1 MSNKAALKYIFTACT
16 FMLLAVPAV
25 NGGTKNGETN
35 KVDFEGK
42 DKALVNRHVKIFVKT
57 YIQKNRKNLYK
68 IGRRSSSPFVII
80 DSVFKRYGLPAQLKY
95 LAVVESEL
103 QTRAVSKVG
112 AAGPWQL
119 MPATARI
126 LGLKINSHHDERKEY
141 YKSTRAAARNLK
153 DLHKEFGDWLLVF
166 AAYNSGEGT
175 VNGAIK
181 QSGSKNFWR
190 LRSYLP
196 EETREYVDKYI
207 ATCFYFEGAYSPALL
222 SGTYNPSYLKSS
234 KLFAS
239 AGPVKFTEN
248 KLAPKKAE
256 TPEEKYNRILR
267 ASDEALEKSNRLL
280 RHIK

>member
-1 MSNKAALKYIFTACT
+1 
-16 FMLLAVPAV
+16 MLLAVPAV

-42 DKALVNRHVKIFVKT
+42 DKAPVNRHVKIFVKT